1 MLPGPRQ
8 NASRAAL
15 LVDADAKCVSF
26 YGSDSLGVSRRPAGA
41 HAPGRAQYCGMREL
55 KIIQPG
61 ELPTEY
67 EALRRQREDIQ
78 PLLQER
84 MPVNAGPEGRKPR
97 WLKARAPGMGE
108 YVNLKRLMRAKT
120 LHTVCEEAHCPN
132 MGECWGHGTATFM
145 ILGDTCTRSCSYCA
159 VTTGMPEGLD
169 ELEPMRVAEAVHA
182 MELKHAVIT
191 SVNRDDLPD
200 GGAGVFA
207 DTIKAIRGLVPDCSV
222 EVLTPD
228 FKGDPN
234 AVATVVDARPEIFSH
249 NLETVERLYRFI
261 RPGGRYDRALE
272 VLAHSRVVDNEVMTK
287 SGIICGMGE
296 TRDELIEAM
305 ADLRDVGIQILTLG
319 QYLRPSPRHL
329 PIDRYYTPDEF
340 AELKRIGE
348 DELGLDH
355 VEAGP
360 LVRSSYHAREQVE
373 SIGGGSFSERSATTR

>member
-1 MLPGPRQ
+1 
-8 NASRAAL
+8 
-15 LVDADAKCVSF
+15 
-26 YGSDSLGVSRRPAGA
+26 
-41 HAPGRAQYCGMREL
+41 MREL
-55 KIIQPG
+55 RVLQPG

-67 EALRRQREDIQ
+67 EALRQQRQAIQ

-97 WLKARAPGMGE
+97 WLKARAPGLGE

-132 MGECWGHGTATFM
+132 MGECWGQGTATFM
-145 ILGDTCTRSCSYCA
+145 ILGDICTRSCAYCA

-169 ELEPMRVAEAVHA
+169 EAEPLRVAEAVRA

-191 SVNRDDLPD
+191 SVNRDDLAD
-200 GGAGVFA
+200 GGASVFA
-207 DTIKAIRGLVPDCSV
+207 ATIRAIREHVPACSV

-228 FKGDPN
+228 FKGDLE
-234 AVATVVDARPEIFSH
+234 AVAAVVEARPEIFSH
-249 NLETVERLYRFI
+249 NLETVSRLYRFI
-261 RPGGRYDRALE
+261 RPGGRYERALE
-272 VLAHSRVVDNEVMTK
+272 VLAHSKAVDPEVLTK

-296 TRDELIEAM
+296 TEDELIESM
-305 ADLRDVGIQILTLG
+305 SHLRDVGIEILTLG

-340 AELKRIGE
+340 AALKRIGE
-348 DELGLDH
+348 DELGFRH
-355 VEAGP
+355 VEARP

-373 SIGGGSFSERSATTR
+373 SIGGGSFSQRPAPR